1 MRVHIS
7 PRKRAFTVLGNE
19 LVRDR
24 RLSFTARG
32 ILCYLLSLPDG
43 AREDVR
49 TLADNHPGVGRRG
62 VSKAVDEL
70 VRYGYYARRTV
81 RDPVTGHVHTETFVS
96 DTPPTEDRPQ
106 PPGASPDPTPGTGE
120 GKTGRAGAS
129 PQGTK
134 SPGEEPSLPEAHEAH
149 EAHEGH
155 EGHQALEALEAH
167 EAPEVPESP
176 EPPGTP
182 GESAAQGTARGA
194 ALLARITAYDPRL
207 RLGVTETL
215 ALAPLAQRWL
225 EHGVSEL
232 EARSLLTDGL
242 PRFIYSAR
250 ALLADRLIRKL
261 PAPRTPRDPAAP
273 AAPPAECG
281 VCRDPL
287 PAPDAHCGR
296 CAGDRTAPRG
306 GLPSPEQVASLADIA
321 RRALRG
327 LPVLA

>member
-1 MRVHIS
+1 MRIHIS

-19 LVRDR
+19 VVRDR

-106 PPGASPDPTPGTGE
+106 PPGVDPGHGPDPDPDPVPIPGTGE
-120 GKTGRAGAS
+120 GKAGRAGAS

-134 SPGEEPSLPEAHEAH
+134 TPGEEPSLPAAFDALGALGALHAL
-149 EAHEGH
+149 
-155 EGHQALEALEAH
+155 QA
-167 EAPEVPESP
+167 PESP
-176 EPPGTP
+176 EPPGTCE
-182 GESAAQGTARGA
+182 ESAARGTARGA
-194 ALLARITAYDPRL
+194 ALLTRIAAYEPRL
-207 RLGVTETL
+207 RLGITETL

-225 EHGVSEL
+225 EHGVSDL

-242 PRFIYSAR
+242 PRFIHSAR
-250 ALLADRLIRKL
+250 ALLADRLVRKL
-261 PAPRTPRDPAAP
+261 PAPRAPRDPAAP

-296 CAGDRTAPRG
+296 CAGARTAPRP

-327 LPVLA
+327 RPALA

>member
-1 MRVHIS
+1 MRIHIS

-19 LVRDR
+19 VLRDR

-32 ILCYLLSLPDG
+32 ILAYLLSLPDG
-43 AREDVR
+43 SREDVR
-49 TLADNHPGVGRRG
+49 TLADKHPGVGRRG
-62 VSKAVDEL
+62 VAKAVDEL
-70 VRYGYYARRTV
+70 VQYGYYARRTV
-81 RDPVTGHVHTETFVS
+81 RDPLTGHVHTETFVS

-106 PPGASPDPTPGTGE
+106 PPGSDPDPTPGTGE

-134 SPGEEPSLPEAHEAH
+134 TSGEEPSLPEAHEAH
-149 EAHEGH
+149 EAL
-155 EGHQALEALEAH
+155 QAP
-167 EAPEVPESP
+167 EAPAPP
-176 EPPGTP
+176 EPPGTV
-182 GESAAQGTARGA
+182 GQSATQGTARGA
-194 ALLARITAYDPRL
+194 ALLARITAYEPRL
-207 RLGVTETL
+207 RLGVTEML

-225 EHGVSEL
+225 EHGVSDL

-242 PRFIYSAR
+242 PRFVYSAR
-250 ALLADRLIRKL
+250 ALLADRLVRKL
-261 PAPRTPRDPAAP
+261 PAPRAPRDPAAP

-287 PAPDAHCGR
+287 PAPDAHCGQ
-296 CAGDRTAPRG
+296 CAGARTAPRG

-327 LPVLA
+327 LPALA

>member
-1 MRVHIS
+1 MRIHLS

-19 LVRDR
+19 VLRDR

-43 AREDVR
+43 SREDVR
-49 TLADNHPGVGRRG
+49 TLADQHPGVGRRG

-81 RDPVTGHVHTETFVS
+81 RDPLTGYVHTQTFVS
-96 DTPPTEDRPQ
+96 DTPHTEDWPQ
-106 PPGASPDPTPGTGE
+106 PPGATPEEDQPFTPESDPVPDPGTGE
-120 GKTGRAGAS
+120 GSTGTAGAS

-134 SPGEEPSLPEAHEAH
+134 TSGEEPSLPEA
-149 EAHEGH
+149 
-155 EGHQALEALEAH
+155 
-167 EAPEVPESP
+167 
-176 EPPGTP
+176 PGTP
-182 GESAAQGTARGA
+182 GSARGA
-194 ALLARITAYDPRL
+194 ALLARITAYEPRL
-207 RLGVTETL
+207 KLGVTETL

-242 PRFIYSAR
+242 PRFVYSAR
-250 ALLADRLIRKL
+250 ALLADRLVRKL
-261 PAPRTPRDPAAP
+261 PAKRVARDPAAP

-287 PAPDAHCGR
+287 PAPDASCGT
-296 CAGDRTAPRG
+296 CAEARTAPRG
-306 GLPSPEQVASLADIA
+306 GLPSPERVASLADIA

-327 LPVLA
+327 MPALTA